1 MSKQPI
7 VDQEILSI
15 LDDYRLFIDSEKRVD
30 MPFRVDEMD
39 RRSHI
44 SSLTGSCVLTADSS
58 FGNTVLEC
66 EMRDRS
72 EYRYTFRILSDAIK
86 RRMLFRLDE
95 GGKTH
100 RNRHLPIPVDQQ
112 QVPTPHF
119 HIYADDGIMYAYRTE
134 VLERITSPLHIREG
148 FVAFCDEIHINQKDR
163 RIVIQ
168 EEGALPL
175 EFTPEVDPLADIQ
188 FP

>member
-1 MSKQPI
+1 MNKQPI
-7 VDQEILSI
+7 VDREILSI
-15 LDDYRLFIDSEKRVD
+15 LDDYRLFIDSDKRVD
-30 MPFRVDEMD
+30 MPFRVDAVD
-39 RRSHI
+39 KKGHST
-44 SSLTGSCVLTADSS
+44 SLVGLSDLSADKPFGS
-58 FGNTVLEC
+58 TVLEC

-86 RRMLFRLDE
+86 RRVLFRMDE

-100 RNRHLPIPVDQQ
+100 RNWHLPVPVDKQ

-134 VLERITSPLHIREG
+134 VLERITSPLHIRKG